1 MVWRVGRDRGRRRP
15 DGRDKRL
22 RRIVCVEVAP
32 GCEDATMATANE
44 FRDATG
50 SVSVCSG
57 PKTLG
62 RERLQRA

>member
-1 MVWRVGRDRGRRRP
+1 MVWRVSRDRGRRRP

-44 FRDATG
+44 FRDATR
-50 SVSVCSG
+50 SVSVGSG
-57 PKTLG
+57 AKTLG
-62 RERLQRA
+62 RELFQRA